1 MTHERKRD
9 QYKKNS
15 NSNESS
21 KKAAF
26 YYAMKGVA
34 SLENRVKSLEVDMT
48 DVKTRLAVA
57 ESNIKDVKED
67 ISSIKSNTTWILRI
81 IVGAIVLALL
91 GLIFKGGI

>member
-1 MTHERKRD
+1 M
-9 QYKKNS
+9 
-15 NSNESS
+15 
-21 KKAAF
+21 
-26 YYAMKGVA
+26 
-34 SLENRVKSLEVDMT
+34 ENRVKSLEVDMT

-91 GLIFKGGI
+91 GLILKGGI